1 MKKIKYL
8 AISLIAFSLCSCHH
22 YKAFILVTTN
32 RGNNASMKFDE
43 FEGEY
48 VFKLKKKDAQQGPLV
63 YWGSVETGSIDVTYV
78 VNGEES
84 LLFTVTNGES
94 VRDQKGNFNKG
105 DKVKII
111 VKSNC
116 KSLNGDFTFN
126 LN

>member
-8 AISLIAFSLCSCHH
+8 AIPLIALSLCSCHH
-22 YKAFILVTTN
+22 YKAFILITSN
-32 RGNNASMKFDE
+32 HGNNASMTFDE

-48 VFKLKKKDAQQGPLV
+48 VFKLKKKDAQEGPLV
-63 YWGSVETGSIDVTYV
+63 YQGTVETGSIDVTYK

-94 VRDQKGNFNKG
+94 VRNQKGTFHKG
-105 DKVKII
+105 DKVEILI
-111 VKSNC
+111 KSNC
-116 KSLNGDFTFN
+116 KSLKGEFTFN